1 MYVLTPLCCNYRM
14 NVPNVALMEL
24 DEYHLNYAEKID
36 GWMPLCY
43 YCHTVISMLL
53 LQYIFMDGSY
63 FQRSYNYNI
72 LGLVFMNINEMC

>member
-14 NVPNVALMEL
+14 NVPHVALMEL

-43 YCHTVISMLL
+43 YCYINVITTVYM
-53 LQYIFMDGSY
+53 YGW
-63 FQRSYNYNI
+63 
-72 LGLVFMNINEMC
+72 LVLSAII